1 MCHRIE
7 QQAGFVEFSQL
18 HFNEA
23 QELFLQGHLDVQ
35 EVCHSV
41 AAASGFV

>member
-1 MCHRIE
+1 MCRRIE

-23 QELFLQGHLDVQ
+23 RELFLQGHLDVR
-35 EVCHSV
+35 EV
-41 AAASGFV
+41 

>member
-23 QELFLQGHLDVQ
+23 RELFLQGRLDVR
-35 EVCHSV
+35 EVGHP
-41 AAASGFV
+41 